1 MAELTILPNRQQ
13 SSRPADPWRHGEPSL
28 AEAMADP
35 LVHLVMGR
43 DGLGPDTVWPWML
56 EARQRLLAR
65 LCRLAA

>member
-13 SSRPADPWRHGEPSL
+13 SPRLANPWRHGEPSL

-35 LVHLVMGR
+35 IVRLVMGR
-43 DGLGPDTVWPWML
+43 DGLSPDTVWPWML
-56 EARQRLLAR
+56 EARASLLAR